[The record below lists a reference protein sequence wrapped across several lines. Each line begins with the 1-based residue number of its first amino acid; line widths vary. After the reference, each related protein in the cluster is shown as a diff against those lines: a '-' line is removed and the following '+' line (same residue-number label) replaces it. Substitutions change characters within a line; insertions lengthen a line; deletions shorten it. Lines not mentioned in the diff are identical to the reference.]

1 MRTMISLLWTITV
14 VLLVLWAL
22 GLAVN
27 IGSWI
32 NFLLAVA
39 VIMVIFNVISWAS
52 SRRTMP

>member
-1 MRTMISLLWTITV
+1 MINLLWTITV

-39 VIMVIFNVISWAS
+39 VIMVLFNVISWAS
-52 SRRTMP
+52 SRRPLN

>member
-1 MRTMISLLWTITV
+1 MINLLWTITV

-27 IGSWI
+27 IGAWI

-52 SRRTMP
+52 SRRPLP